1 MKETKPLEVVEVYV
15 KENKAELIDP
25 LDVVGQMQQ
34 LKERKDKLISE
45 LDTQIKVSN
54 ATTFVVLD

>member
-1 MKETKPLEVVEVYV
+1 M

-25 LDVVGQMQQ
+25 LDIVSQMQQ